1 MSTKPTNLNSFGR
14 FQRLLRR
21 DPHLALP
28 QQLLDEVGDVSPGD
42 GDVLDAAADDIAFSL
57 DRKCEEALRGGGGG
71 WNEGDTVQH
80 LPPG

>member
-1 MSTKPTNLNSFGR
+1 MSTKRTNLNSFGR

-42 GDVLDAAADDIAFSL
+42 RDVFDAAADNVAFSL
-57 DRKCEEALRGGGGG
+57 ESKREKAFIEVEEGSK
-71 WNEGDTVQH
+71 V
-80 LPPG
+80 